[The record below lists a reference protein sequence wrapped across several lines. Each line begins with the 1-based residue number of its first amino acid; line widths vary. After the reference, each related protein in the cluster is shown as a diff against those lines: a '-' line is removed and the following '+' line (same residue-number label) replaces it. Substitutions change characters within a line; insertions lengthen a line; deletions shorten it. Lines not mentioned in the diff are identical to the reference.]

1 MDSISDIDVN
11 LLKIDNSQDGKFM
24 NILCD
29 DKPIVFATPS
39 FPVPFGLEESYNNK
53 FIKLSLRNI
62 RKSPEAQE
70 LYTFIESIERK
81 LIELIPNC
89 NEIQSQLRNSAKY
102 DPVLTV
108 KIPMGKNAVIADV
121 KDSTGAPFNL
131 YGLGKGDFVRCV
143 LVIDTVWYFRGKY
156 SYKIKAKEI
165 IVERS

>member
-1 MDSISDIDVN
+1 MNIISDLDLN
-11 LLKIDNSQDGKFM
+11 LLQIDNSQDGKFM
-24 NILCD
+24 NITCANE
-29 DKPIVFATPS
+29 PIVFSTPS
-39 FPVPFGLEESYNNK
+39 YPVPFGLEESYNNK

-70 LYTFIESIERK
+70 LYTFIESIEKK
-81 LIELIPNC
+81 LVELIPNC

-131 YGLGKGDFVRCV
+131 YGLSKGDFVRCI

-165 IVERS
+165 IVERD